1 MNGPFFETKYLGRYY
16 GAAGQPSSGHR
27 VLPSSA
33 GSSSTSSAIS
43 NKMQSDNYRWDF
55 AHGGRGGHHMAAH
68 PTVMKSTPTP
78 QSVATWQHHHH
89 QAQLLQQQQQQQPPV
104 FSSRQ
109 QQQHDY
115 HHHHHFYKMASPPTD
130 VVMMHRTPQQRH
142 H

>member
-1 MNGPFFETKYLGRYY
+1 MICAFQIKYLGRYY
-16 GAAGQPSSGHR
+16 GAGQPSSGHR
-27 VLPSSA
+27 VLPSA
-33 GSSSTSSAIS
+33 ASSSNSSAIS

-55 AHGGRGGHHMAAH
+55 AHGGRGGHHMPAH
-68 PTVMKSTPTP
+68 PSVMKSTPTP

-89 QAQLLQQQQQQQPPV
+89 QAQLLQQQQQQPPV